1 MAAAGRGLD
10 ASVVFPTGLCGPG
23 DLNGPLTG
31 FVADCAGGRV
41 PAGVAGTFDMVD
53 VRDADEFRTGHIAG
67 AVNIPLKDLAKTEL
81 PKNTPL
87 FVYCLTGM
95 RSRRGA
101 TILKK
106 SGFTNVRDIGAM
118 NAYEGKKER

>member
-1 MAAAGRGLD
+1 MGLFD
-10 ASVVFPTGLCGPG
+10 DFARFVVGEDINEGMRIYKRTPG
-23 DLNGPLTG
+23 AVL
-31 FVADCAGGRV
+31 
-41 PAGVAGTFDMVD
+41 VD
-53 VRDADEFRTGHIAG
+53 VRDAEEFRTGHIAG

-95 RSRRGA
+95 RSRRGV